1 MPTRDGPP
9 PSRVLE
15 SRVVAEARVVLEEW
29 RRAERLLSL
38 LPPEAPERGDVAEQ
52 VELLRA
58 LYQRLTS
65 TADGVATRLAASQK
79 TIDRS
84 VRLMDR
90 VTARYAIDPTAQLVD
105 DEG

>member
-15 SRVVAEARVVLEEW
+15 SRVVAEAHVVLEEW

-38 LPPEAPERGDVAEQ
+38 LPTEAPERDEVAEQ
-52 VELLRA
+52 VDLLRA
-58 LYQRLTS
+58 LYQRLTA
-65 TADGVATRLAASQK
+65 TAVGVTTRLTASQA
-79 TIDRS
+79 TIERS
-84 VRLMDR
+84 VRLMDQ
-90 VTARYAIDPTAQLVD
+90 VTARYAIDPTGQLVD